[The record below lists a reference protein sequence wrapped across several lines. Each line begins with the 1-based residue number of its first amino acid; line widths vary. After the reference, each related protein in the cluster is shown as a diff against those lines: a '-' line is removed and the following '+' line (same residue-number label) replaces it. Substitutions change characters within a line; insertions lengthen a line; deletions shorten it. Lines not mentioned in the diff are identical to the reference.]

1 MRLRVL
7 APNKLT
13 IDFFITLLTSILTVL
28 GILFIN
34 AYIARAHGLEVL
46 GEYSLIWR
54 LITALVGVFLMGL
67 NISIPYFLPKGN
79 ENSIVN
85 SAFIIL
91 QIFTIPLLILLAY
104 VVSLGLV
111 PGFKSNNAYAY
122 FIFALG
128 IIFKS
133 IIYSYFRGNIKMVM
147 ANILQFVTIL
157 FIPVIAVLVF
167 QELSHIFYFIGYS
180 MILFTIVFFLYHRKT
195 VPKYNFK
202 YKDIKN
208 IFSFGINRLLGIIGE
223 SFLLAGIPVL
233 LASSISFSNLAYINS
248 SMSVI
253 RIFLVII
260 GPIGIIL
267 LPRISKALDMNR
279 IQEIRQGLEIL
290 IKVSIVF
297 GATAGIFFVLFG
309 NDLLDLWLGSVH
321 VEELQ
326 YINYIFISIPF
337 FIIFKLLNSP
347 INAISTRGYI
357 SIIYLFTAIILVGT
371 YHSLI
376 NIGLT
381 FINAGI
387 LSIIIS
393 YFTAS
398 SLSLLLI
405 KFKLDI
411 KIFNLLTIKNLL
423 VINFVQII
431 IYTVEI
437 QLLDSLILELIIHLT
452 FLIVFIIIFFKYSSS
467 LWITEIKHLLTKN

>member
-1 MRLRVL
+1 MQLRIL
-7 APNKLT
+7 TPNKLT
-13 IDFFITLLTSILTVL
+13 IDLFITSLTSILTVF

-34 AYIARAHGLEVL
+34 AYVSRVHGLEVL

-54 LITALVGVFLMGL
+54 LITALAGVFLFGL
-67 NISIPYFLPKGN
+67 NISLPYFLPKGN

-85 SAFIIL
+85 SAFLIL
-91 QIFTIPLLILLAY
+91 QIFSIPLLILLTY
-104 VVSLGLV
+104 LISLGII
-111 PGFKSNNAYAY
+111 PGFNSNYAFAY

-133 IIYSYFRGNIKMVM
+133 IVYSYFRGNINMVM
-147 ANILQFVTIL
+147 ANILQIVTIF

-167 QELSHIFYFIGYS
+167 HELSQIFYFIGFS
-180 MILFTIVFFLYHRKT
+180 MIIFTVIFFLCHSKT

-202 YKDIKN
+202 YIDIKN
-208 IFSFGINRLLGIIGE
+208 ILYFGINRLLGIIGE

-267 LPRISKALDMNR
+267 LPRISKALEMNR
-279 IQEIRQGLEIL
+279 IPEIQHGIELL
-290 IKVSIVF
+290 IKLSIVF
-297 GATAGIFFVLFG
+297 GVTAGLFFVLFG
-309 NDLLDLWLGSVH
+309 NDLLDLWLGSLH

-357 SIIYLFTAIILVGT
+357 SVIYLFTAIILVGT

-411 KIFNLLTIKNLL
+411 KIFNLLTVKNLL

-431 IYTVEI
+431 IYIVEI

-452 FLIVFIIIFFKYSSS
+452 LLIAFIIIFFKYSSL
-467 LWITEIKHLLTKN
+467 LWITEIKHLLIKN